1 MGWQYFNLL
10 ILRGDLDERP
20 MTLLVRF
27 QVLLLSA
34 LLAHGLAG
42 GTFVETPNLLWQGF
56 CLGALLLGTRSLKL
70 QGPSLA
76 LVILLV
82 QSASHFVLG
91 GGTYL
96 NETRMTFAHFIS
108 GAISYFAISYFGI
121 AFDFITSA
129 LAAIVPARPFAIVNI
144 PKSFCRPA
152 FGSNSTFQIRQL
164 TASLKF
170 RGPPLSWEN

>member
-1 MGWQYFNLL
+1 MKQRQYFNLL
-10 ILRGDLDERP
+10 SLLGDLDERP
-20 MTLLVRF
+20 MTLLIRF

-82 QSASHFVLG
+82 QSASHFILG

-96 NETRMTFAHFIS
+96 NETRMTMAHFIS
-108 GAISYFAISYFGI
+108 GAISYFGI

-129 LAAIVPARPFAIVNI
+129 LKAIVPGKPFAIFSI
-144 PKSFCRPA
+144 PESFCRPA
-152 FGSNSTFQIRQL
+152 FGGNSTFQIRQL

-170 RGPPLSWEN
+170 RGPPLFWEI

>member
-1 MGWQYFNLL
+1 MILL
-10 ILRGDLDERP
+10 I
-20 MTLLVRF
+20 RF

-56 CLGALLLGTRSLKL
+56 GLGALLYGMRSLKL
-70 QGPSLA
+70 EGPSLA

-96 NETRMTFAHFIS
+96 NETRMTLAHFIS
-108 GAISYFAISYFGI
+108 GAISYFVISYFGI

-129 LAAIVPARPFAIVNI
+129 LRAIVPARPFAIFNI
-144 PKSFCRPA
+144 PESFCLPA
-152 FGSNSTFQIRQL
+152 FGGNSTFQVRQL
-164 TASLKF
+164 IASLKF
-170 RGPPLSWEN
+170 RGPPLSWEK

>member
-1 MGWQYFNLL
+1 
-10 ILRGDLDERP
+10 

-96 NETRMTFAHFIS
+96 NETRMTMAHFIS

-129 LAAIVPARPFAIVNI
+129 LAAIVPARPFAIFNI

-152 FGSNSTFQIRQL
+152 FSGNSTFQIRQL

>member
-1 MGWQYFNLL
+1 
-10 ILRGDLDERP
+10 

-56 CLGALLLGTRSLKL
+56 GLGALLFGMRSLKL
-70 QGPSLA
+70 EGPSLA

-96 NETRMTFAHFIS
+96 NETRMTMAHFIS

-129 LAAIVPARPFAIVNI
+129 LAAIVPARPFAIFNI

-152 FGSNSTFQIRQL
+152 FSGNSTFQIRQL

>member
-1 MGWQYFNLL
+1 
-10 ILRGDLDERP
+10 

-70 QGPSLA
+70 EGPSLA

-82 QSASHFVLG
+82 QSASHFLFG

-129 LAAIVPARPFAIVNI
+129 LAAIVPTRPFAIVNI
-144 PKSFCRPA
+144 PESFCRPA
-152 FGSNSTFQIRQL
+152 FGSHSTFQIRQL